1 MHRNRL
7 FSKYSLIFLFII
19 IWFCSF
25 SCISNNPPKEYSQKI
40 AQLNSSPGIYL
51 PPPTGHFNS
60 FVTYNITLGI
70 FIDLVEQPMAMYSWG
85 DDKWVPML
93 ATSWEVDKKNNYFIA
108 HLRQGV
114 KFHDGTEFIAD
125 DVLATFY
132 TGYLMN
138 WAVWK
143 YLDRIDAIDKYT
155 VRFHMKVPS
164 SVIDRYILR
173 TYQIRPK
180 SIYGY
185 YGTKVK
191 QFVDTGKTLKSEELK
206 KLRLE
211 LDQFRPTKRIGTGP
225 FTVDMKDITE
235 SEITLRKFPQYW
247 DIDKI
252 HFDRIKLYNGE
263 TPTITPLILAK
274 EIDYATHGFPPA
286 TEREFVREGIR
297 IIRPPAFY
305 GPAVAFNHSIYPFN
319 VKEVRQAIAYA
330 INRDE
335 VGYVALGPSAKK
347 QVYMTGFSDNFV
359 PRWIRPAA
367 LNRLNRYEYNPAKA
381 AQILTNL
388 GFKKGTDGI
397 WSTDSGQRMEYQLVC
412 VLEYAD
418 YAGAAENIALQ
429 LNKFG
434 IKVSIRG
441 ITAAQYTVE
450 MTQGRFQ
457 MVIMSWGVGHPHP
470 HFSYYNDLITYNYVL
485 GQGPGI
491 NFPLVQEIKP
501 YGKVDIEDLITRS
514 TQGLD
519 IEKQK
524 DDVEELA
531 LIFNEYLPIIPTFER
546 YGNNPVVENVRISS
560 LPQTSPLYSNDF
572 YADSFFTIM
581 LLQGILKPA
590 N

>member
-1 MHRNRL
+1 M
-7 FSKYSLIFLFII
+7 
-19 IWFCSF
+19 
-25 SCISNNPPKEYSQKI
+25 I
-40 AQLNSSPGIYL
+40 AQINSSPGIYL
-51 PPPTGHFNS
+51 PPPTGHFNTY
-60 FVTYNITLGI
+60 VTYNITLGI
-70 FIDLVEQPMAMYSWG
+70 FIDLVEQPLAMYSWG
-85 DDKWVPML
+85 DDKWIPML
-93 ATSWEVDKKNNYFIA
+93 ATSWEVDKQNNSFIT
-108 HLRQGV
+108 HLRHGV
-114 KFHDGTEFIAD
+114 KFHDGTDFTAD
-125 DVLATFY
+125 DVLTTFY

-173 TYQIRPK
+173 TYQIRTK
-180 SIYGY
+180 STYGHF
-185 YGTKVK
+185 GTKVK
-191 QFVDTGKTLKSEELK
+191 QLVDAGKNLKSEELK

-211 LDQFRPTKRIGTGP
+211 LDQFRPNQRIGTGP

-235 SEITLRKFPQYW
+235 SEITLRKFPGYW

-252 HFDRIKLYNGE
+252 HFDQIKLYNGE

-286 TEREFVREGIR
+286 TERAFIREGIR

-305 GPAVAFNHSIYPFN
+305 GPAIAFKNDIYPFN

-359 PRWIRPAA
+359 PRWIRPKT
-367 LNRLNRYEYNPAKA
+367 LNKLNQYEYNPKKA

-388 GFKKGTDGI
+388 GFKKGIDGV
-397 WSTDSGQRMEYQLVC
+397 WSTDSGQRMEYELMC

-441 ITAAQYTVE
+441 ITAAQYVVE
-450 MTQGRFQ
+450 MMQGRFQ

-470 HFSYYNDLITYNYVL
+470 HFSFYNNFINYNYTL
-485 GQGPGI
+485 GQGPGR
-491 NFPLVQEIKP
+491 NYPLVQDFKP
-501 YGKVDIEDLITRS
+501 YGKVDIEDLITKS

-524 DDVEELA
+524 DVVEEIA

-546 YGNNPVVENVRISS
+546 YGNNPTVENLRLSP
-560 LPQTSPLYSNDF
+560 LPQDSPLYSNDF

-581 LLQGILKPA
+581 LLQGTLKPA
-590 N
+590 P